1 MSETISNDYLSM
13 INKTGSGYNIPVI
26 VDAIVGAVITPSKEI
41 VTAQKER
48 VDGTISGMASLK
60 SSTLISQTTINKLSG
75 SDDYTMAST
84 DSKTVN
90 LSISNRSKLDAFSH
104 TITNVTTAKPMVM
117 LVNNWSSLTTHD
129 YDQAY
134 LDIKVN
140 GAAIDST
147 LGGVAGRMDVSSDNA
162 TELTAKL
169 NAISGIKAQMVKVSD
184 TSYTMVV
191 TSEPGSSFSIVS
203 PSTTSRLETS
213 GTHANTDVTASSAA
227 SLTFNGVAI
236 TRSTNAIT
244 DLIDGVTVNLL
255 SDNEFDNDAATAAPA
270 TVTTTVSAS
279 RSSTKIQATVEGLI
293 AELNL
298 YKADLNALGFV
309 DEVGDA
315 DGQLAN
321 NSYLRSAKQKLM
333 NLMTAPISG
342 YGDSNIYFV
351 EFGIKTAKDGSYVFD
366 KTTFNRTY
374 SNAPE
379 KFDALTQDKA
389 YASDPNVLVYS
400 SSGSNLPQ
408 GKHTFTDSTDKLD
421 AGTSTEKVLTRTG
434 TGSGPFTFS
443 TSDYTGFQFQ
453 STIGTPGDL
462 DIYVGRS
469 AKTKLFNFFADA
481 LATSGNHDKVVDLY
495 KDRSTDL
502 AAKLTKIDQR
512 EASLQAMYTKQF
524 TDMEKVVSMAT
535 SSSEYV
541 TQLVDGWNKS

>member
-1 MSETISNDYLSM
+1 MAETISNDYLSM

-26 VDAIVGAVITPSKEI
+26 VGAIVDAVIIPGKEI
-41 VTAQKER
+41 VTAQKEK

-90 LSISNRSKLDAFSH
+90 LSISNRSKLNAFSH

-117 LVNNWSSLTTHD
+117 LVNNWSSLTGVN

-134 LDIKVN
+134 LDITVN

-203 PSTTSRLETS
+203 PATTNRLNTS
-213 GTHANTDVTASSAA
+213 GTHTKTNVTASSAA

-315 DGQLAN
+315 NGQLAN

-434 TGSGPFTFS
+434 SGPFTFS

-453 STIGTPGDL
+453 STSGTPGDL

>member
-1 MSETISNDYLSM
+1 MAETISNDYLSM

-26 VDAIVGAVITPSKEI
+26 VGAIVDAVIIPGKEI
-41 VTAQKER
+41 VTAQKEK

-90 LSISNRSKLDAFSH
+90 LSISNRSKLNAFSH

-117 LVNNWSSLTTHD
+117 LVNNWTSLTADTYGQD
-129 YDQAY
+129 Y
-134 LDIKVN
+134 LDITVN

-321 NSYLRSAKQKLM
+321 NSYLRGAKQKLM

-389 YASDPNVLVYS
+389 YASDPNVYVYS

-434 TGSGPFTFS
+434 SGPFTFS
-443 TSDYTGFQFQ
+443 TSAYTGFLFQ
-453 STIGTPGDL
+453 STSGTPGDL

-495 KDRSTDL
+495 KDRSTNL

-512 EASLQAMYTKQF
+512 EARLQAMYTKQF
-524 TDMEKVVSMAT
+524 TEMEKVVST
-535 SSSEYV
+535 SKSSSEYI

>member
-26 VDAIVGAVITPSKEI
+26 VGAIVDAVIIPGKEI
-41 VTAQKER
+41 VTAQKEK

-117 LVNNWSSLTTHD
+117 LVNNWSSLTGVN

-134 LDIKVN
+134 LDITVN

-203 PSTTSRLETS
+203 PTTASRLDTS

-434 TGSGPFTFS
+434 SGPFTFS
-443 TSDYTGFQFQ
+443 TSAYTGFLFQ
-453 STIGTPGDL
+453 STSGTPGDL

-495 KDRSTDL
+495 KDRSTNL

-512 EASLQAMYTKQF
+512 EARLQAMYTKQF
-524 TDMEKVVSMAT
+524 TEMEKVVST
-535 SSSEYV
+535 SKSSSEYI

>member
-1 MSETISNDYLSM
+1 MAETISNDYLSM

-26 VDAIVGAVITPSKEI
+26 VGAIVDAVIIPGKEI

-117 LVNNWSSLTTHD
+117 LVNNWTSLTGHN

-134 LDIKVN
+134 LDITVN

-434 TGSGPFTFS
+434 SGPFTFS

-453 STIGTPGDL
+453 STSGTPGDL
-462 DIYVGRS
+462 NIYVGRS

>member
-26 VDAIVGAVITPSKEI
+26 VGAIVDAVIIPGKEI

-117 LVNNWSSLTTHD
+117 LVNNWTSLTAHN

-134 LDIKVN
+134 LDITVN

-434 TGSGPFTFS
+434 SGPFTFS
-443 TSDYTGFQFQ
+443 TSAYTGFLFQ
-453 STIGTPGDL
+453 STSGTPGDL

>member
-1 MSETISNDYLSM
+1 MAETISNDYLSM

-26 VDAIVGAVITPSKEI
+26 VGAIVDAVIIPGKEI
-41 VTAQKER
+41 VTAQKEK

-90 LSISNRSKLDAFSH
+90 LSISNRSKLNAFSH

-117 LVNNWSSLTTHD
+117 LVNNWTSLTADTYGQD
-129 YDQAY
+129 Y
-134 LDIKVN
+134 LDITVN

-147 LGGVAGRMDVSSDNA
+147 LGDVAGRMDINSDNA
-162 TELTAKL
+162 TVLTAKL

-203 PSTTSRLETS
+203 PATTNRLNTS
-213 GTHANTDVTASSAA
+213 GTHAQTDVTASSAA

-321 NSYLRSAKQKLM
+321 NSYLRGAKQKLM

-434 TGSGPFTFS
+434 SGPYTFS
-443 TSDYTGFQFQ
+443 TSAYTGFLFQ
-453 STIGTPGDL
+453 STSGTPGDL

-495 KDRSTDL
+495 KDRSTNL

-512 EASLQAMYTKQF
+512 EARLQAMYTKQF
-524 TDMEKVVSMAT
+524 TEMEKVVST
-535 SSSEYV
+535 SKSSSEYI

>member
-1 MSETISNDYLSM
+1 MAETISNDYLSM

-26 VDAIVGAVITPSKEI
+26 VGAIVDAVIIPGKEI
-41 VTAQKER
+41 VTAQKEK

-90 LSISNRSKLDAFSH
+90 LSISDRSKLDAFSH

-117 LVNNWSSLTTHD
+117 LVNNWSSLTGVN

-134 LDIKVN
+134 LDITVN

-169 NAISGIKAQMVKVSD
+169 NAISGIKVQMVKVSD

-389 YASDPNVLVYS
+389 YASDPNVVVYS

-434 TGSGPFTFS
+434 SGSGPFTFS
-443 TSDYTGFQFQ
+443 TSDYTGFHFQ
-453 STIGTPGDL
+453 STSGNPGDL
-462 DIYVGRS
+462 NIYVGRS

-524 TDMEKVVSMAT
+524 TDMEKVVTTAT

>member
-26 VDAIVGAVITPSKEI
+26 VDAIVGAVIIPGKEI
-41 VTAQKER
+41 VTAQKEK

-117 LVNNWSSLTTHD
+117 LVNNWTSLTTHD

-434 TGSGPFTFS
+434 SGPFTFS

-453 STIGTPGDL
+453 STSGTPGDL

>member
-26 VDAIVGAVITPSKEI
+26 VDAIVGAVIIPGKEI
-41 VTAQKER
+41 VTAQKEK

-117 LVNNWSSLTTHD
+117 LVNNWTSLTGHN

-134 LDIKVN
+134 LDITVN

-434 TGSGPFTFS
+434 SGPFTFS

-453 STIGTPGDL
+453 STSGTPGDL
-462 DIYVGRS
+462 NIYVGRS
-469 AKTKLFNFFADA
+469 ARTKLFNFFADA

>member
-1 MSETISNDYLSM
+1 M

-26 VDAIVGAVITPSKEI
+26 VGAIVDAVIIPGKEI
-41 VTAQKER
+41 VTAQKEK

-117 LVNNWSSLTTHD
+117 LVNNWSSLTGVN

-134 LDIKVN
+134 LDITVN

-203 PSTTSRLETS
+203 PATTNLLNTS
-213 GTHANTDVTASSAA
+213 GTHAQTDVTASSAA

-255 SDNEFDNDAATAAPA
+255 SDNEFDNVAATAAPA

-309 DEVGDA
+309 DEVGGA

-321 NSYLRSAKQKLM
+321 NSYLRGAKQKLM

-434 TGSGPFTFS
+434 SGPYTFS

-453 STIGTPGDL
+453 STSGTPGDL
-462 DIYVGRS
+462 NIYVGRS
-469 AKTKLFNFFADA
+469 ARTKLFNFFADA

>member
-1 MSETISNDYLSM
+1 MAETISNDYLSM

-26 VDAIVGAVITPSKEI
+26 VGAIVDAVIIPGKEI
-41 VTAQKER
+41 VTAQKEK

-90 LSISNRSKLDAFSH
+90 LSISNRSKLNAFSH

-117 LVNNWSSLTTHD
+117 LVNNWTSLTADTYGQD
-129 YDQAY
+129 Y
-134 LDIKVN
+134 LDITVN

-389 YASDPNVLVYS
+389 YASDPNVYVYS

-434 TGSGPFTFS
+434 SGPFTFS
-443 TSDYTGFQFQ
+443 TSAYTGFLFQ
-453 STIGTPGDL
+453 STSGTPGDL

-495 KDRSTDL
+495 KDRSTNL

-512 EASLQAMYTKQF
+512 EARLQAMYTKQF
-524 TDMEKVVSMAT
+524 TEMEKVVST
-535 SSSEYV
+535 SKSSSEYI

>member
-117 LVNNWSSLTTHD
+117 LVNNWTSLTTHD

-434 TGSGPFTFS
+434 SGPYTFS

-453 STIGTPGDL
+453 STSGTPGDL
-462 DIYVGRS
+462 NIYVGRS
-469 AKTKLFNFFADA
+469 ARTKLFNFFADA

>member
-1 MSETISNDYLSM
+1 MAETISNDYLSM

-26 VDAIVGAVITPSKEI
+26 VGAIVDAVIIPGKEI
-41 VTAQKER
+41 VTAQKEK

-117 LVNNWSSLTTHD
+117 LVNNWTSLTTHD

-203 PSTTSRLETS
+203 PITSNRLNTS
-213 GTHANTDVTASSAA
+213 GTHSETDVTASSAA

-453 STIGTPGDL
+453 STSGTPGDL

>member
-1 MSETISNDYLSM
+1 MAETISNDYLSM

-26 VDAIVGAVITPSKEI
+26 VGAIVDAVIIPGKEI
-41 VTAQKER
+41 VTAQKEK

-90 LSISNRSKLDAFSH
+90 LSISDRSKLDAFSH

-117 LVNNWSSLTTHD
+117 LVNNWTSLTTHI

-134 LDIKVN
+134 LDITVN

-203 PSTTSRLETS
+203 PATTNLLNTS
-213 GTHANTDVTASSAA
+213 GTHAQTDVTASSAA
-227 SLTFNGVAI
+227 TLTFNGVAI

-389 YASDPNVLVYS
+389 YASDPNVYVYS

-434 TGSGPFTFS
+434 SGTFTFS
-443 TSDYTGFQFQ
+443 TSDYTGFHFQ
-453 STIGTPGDL
+453 STSGNPGDL
-462 DIYVGRS
+462 NIYVGRS

>member
-1 MSETISNDYLSM
+1 MAETISNDYLSM

-26 VDAIVGAVITPSKEI
+26 VGAIVDAVIIPGKEI

-117 LVNNWSSLTTHD
+117 LVNNWTSLTGHN

-134 LDIKVN
+134 LDITVN

-203 PSTTSRLETS
+203 PITTNRLNTS
-213 GTHANTDVTASSAA
+213 GTDADTNVTASSAA

-434 TGSGPFTFS
+434 SGPFTFS
-443 TSDYTGFQFQ
+443 TSDYTGFHFQ
-453 STIGTPGDL
+453 STSGNPGDL
-462 DIYVGRS
+462 NIYVGRS

>member
-1 MSETISNDYLSM
+1 MAETISNDYLSM

-26 VDAIVGAVITPSKEI
+26 VGAIVDAVIIPGKEI
-41 VTAQKER
+41 VTAQKEK

-117 LVNNWSSLTTHD
+117 LVNNWSSLTGVN

-134 LDIKVN
+134 LDITVN

-321 NSYLRSAKQKLM
+321 NSYLRGAKQKLM

-389 YASDPNVLVYS
+389 YASDPNVYVYS

-434 TGSGPFTFS
+434 SGPFTFS
-443 TSDYTGFQFQ
+443 TSAYTGFLFQ
-453 STIGTPGDL
+453 STSGTPGDL

-495 KDRSTDL
+495 KDRSTNL

-512 EASLQAMYTKQF
+512 EARLQAMYTKQF
-524 TDMEKVVSMAT
+524 TEMEKVVST
-535 SSSEYV
+535 SKSSSEYI

>member
-1 MSETISNDYLSM
+1 MAETISNDYLSM

-26 VDAIVGAVITPSKEI
+26 VGAIVDAVIIPGKEI
-41 VTAQKER
+41 VTAQKEK

-117 LVNNWSSLTTHD
+117 LVNNWTSLTGHN

-134 LDIKVN
+134 LDITVN

-434 TGSGPFTFS
+434 SGPYTFS

-453 STIGTPGDL
+453 STSGTPGDL
-462 DIYVGRS
+462 NIYVGRS

>member
-1 MSETISNDYLSM
+1 MAETISNDYLSM

-26 VDAIVGAVITPSKEI
+26 VGAIVDAVIIPGKEI

-117 LVNNWSSLTTHD
+117 LVNNWTSLTGHN

-134 LDIKVN
+134 LDITVN

-203 PSTTSRLETS
+203 PTTTNRLNTS
-213 GTHANTDVTASSAA
+213 GTDADTNVTASSAA

-434 TGSGPFTFS
+434 SGPFTFS
-443 TSDYTGFQFQ
+443 TSAYTGFLFQ
-453 STIGTPGDL
+453 STSGTPGDL

>member
-26 VDAIVGAVITPSKEI
+26 VDAIVGAVIIPGKEI
-41 VTAQKER
+41 VTAQKEK

-117 LVNNWSSLTTHD
+117 LVNNWTSLTTHD

-203 PSTTSRLETS
+203 PSTTNRLNTS
-213 GTHANTDVTASSAA
+213 GTDADTNVTASSAA

-434 TGSGPFTFS
+434 SGPFTFS

-453 STIGTPGDL
+453 STSGTPGDL

>member
-1 MSETISNDYLSM
+1 MAETISNDYLSM

-26 VDAIVGAVITPSKEI
+26 VGAIVDAVIIPGKEI
-41 VTAQKER
+41 VTAQKEK

-90 LSISNRSKLDAFSH
+90 LSISNRSKLNAFSH

-117 LVNNWSSLTTHD
+117 LVNNWTSLTGHN

-134 LDIKVN
+134 LDITVN

-147 LGGVAGRMDVSSDNA
+147 LGGVAGRMDINSDNA
-162 TELTAKL
+162 TVLTAKL

-321 NSYLRSAKQKLM
+321 NSYLRGAKQKLM

-389 YASDPNVLVYS
+389 YASDPNVVVYS

-434 TGSGPFTFS
+434 SGPFTFS
-443 TSDYTGFQFQ
+443 TSAYTGFLFQ
-453 STIGTPGDL
+453 STSGTPGDL

>member
-26 VDAIVGAVITPSKEI
+26 VGAIVDAVITPSKEI

-117 LVNNWSSLTTHD
+117 LVNNWTSLTTHI

-134 LDIKVN
+134 LDITVN

-389 YASDPNVLVYS
+389 YASDPNVYVYS

-453 STIGTPGDL
+453 STSGTPGDL

>member
-26 VDAIVGAVITPSKEI
+26 VDAIVGAVIIPGKEI
-41 VTAQKER
+41 VTAQKEK

-117 LVNNWSSLTTHD
+117 LVNNWTSLTTHD

-434 TGSGPFTFS
+434 SGPYTFS

-453 STIGTPGDL
+453 STSGTPGDL

-469 AKTKLFNFFADA
+469 ARTKLFNFFADA

>member
-26 VDAIVGAVITPSKEI
+26 VGAIVDAVIIPGKEI

-117 LVNNWSSLTTHD
+117 LVNNWTSLTGHN

-134 LDIKVN
+134 LDITVN

-203 PSTTSRLETS
+203 PTTTNLLNTS
-213 GTHANTDVTASSAA
+213 GTHAQTDVTASSAA

-434 TGSGPFTFS
+434 SGPFTFS
-443 TSDYTGFQFQ
+443 TSAYTGFLFQ
-453 STIGTPGDL
+453 STSGTPGDL

>member
-1 MSETISNDYLSM
+1 MAETISNDYLSM

-26 VDAIVGAVITPSKEI
+26 VGAIVDAVIIPGKEI
-41 VTAQKER
+41 VTAQKEK

-90 LSISNRSKLDAFSH
+90 LSISNRSKLNAFSH

-117 LVNNWSSLTTHD
+117 LVNNWTSLTADTYGQD
-129 YDQAY
+129 Y
-134 LDIKVN
+134 LDITVN

-147 LGGVAGRMDVSSDNA
+147 LGGVAGRMDINSDNA
-162 TELTAKL
+162 TVLTAKL

-191 TSEPGSSFSIVS
+191 TSEPGSRFSIVS
-203 PSTTSRLETS
+203 PATTNRLNTS
-213 GTHANTDVTASSAA
+213 GTHAKTNVTASSAA

-434 TGSGPFTFS
+434 SGPFTFS

-453 STIGTPGDL
+453 STSGTPGDL
-462 DIYVGRS
+462 NIYVGRS

>member
-117 LVNNWSSLTTHD
+117 LVNNWTSLTTHD

-434 TGSGPFTFS
+434 SGPYTFS

-453 STIGTPGDL
+453 STSGTPGDL

-469 AKTKLFNFFADA
+469 ARTKLFNFFADA

>member
-26 VDAIVGAVITPSKEI
+26 VDAIVGAVIIPGKEI
-41 VTAQKER
+41 VTAQKEK

-117 LVNNWSSLTTHD
+117 LVNNWTSLTTHD

-434 TGSGPFTFS
+434 SGPFTFS

-453 STIGTPGDL
+453 STSGTPGDL
-462 DIYVGRS
+462 NIYVGRS
-469 AKTKLFNFFADA
+469 ARTKLFNFFADA

>member
-26 VDAIVGAVITPSKEI
+26 VDAIVGAVIIPGKEI
-41 VTAQKER
+41 VTAQKEK

-104 TITNVTTAKPMVM
+104 TITNVTTAKPMIM
-117 LVNNWSSLTTHD
+117 LVNNWSSLTGVN

-134 LDIKVN
+134 LDITVN

-389 YASDPNVLVYS
+389 YASDPNVYVYS

-434 TGSGPFTFS
+434 SGPYTFS
-443 TSDYTGFQFQ
+443 TSDYTGFLFQ
-453 STIGTPGDL
+453 STSGTPGDL

>member
-117 LVNNWSSLTTHD
+117 LVNNWTSLTGHN

-434 TGSGPFTFS
+434 SGPFTFS

>member
-117 LVNNWSSLTTHD
+117 LVNNWTSLTTHD

-321 NSYLRSAKQKLM
+321 NSYLRGAKQKLI

-434 TGSGPFTFS
+434 SGPFTFS

-453 STIGTPGDL
+453 STSGTPGDL
-462 DIYVGRS
+462 NIYVGRS
-469 AKTKLFNFFADA
+469 ARTKLFNFFADA

>member
-26 VDAIVGAVITPSKEI
+26 VGAIVDAVIIPGKEI
-41 VTAQKER
+41 VTAQKEK

-117 LVNNWSSLTTHD
+117 LVNNWTSLTTHD

-134 LDIKVN
+134 LDITVN

-434 TGSGPFTFS
+434 SGPYTFS
-443 TSDYTGFQFQ
+443 TSAYTGFLFQ
-453 STIGTPGDL
+453 STSGTPGDL

>member
-1 MSETISNDYLSM
+1 MAETISNDYLSM

-26 VDAIVGAVITPSKEI
+26 VGAIVDAVIIPGKEI
-41 VTAQKER
+41 VTAQKEK

-117 LVNNWSSLTTHD
+117 LVNNWTSLTADTYGQD
-129 YDQAY
+129 Y
-134 LDIKVN
+134 LDITVN

-147 LGGVAGRMDVSSDNA
+147 LGGVAGRMDINSDNA
-162 TELTAKL
+162 TVLTAKL

-203 PSTTSRLETS
+203 PATTNRLNTS
-213 GTHANTDVTASSAA
+213 GTHTNTDVTASSTA

-321 NSYLRSAKQKLM
+321 NSYLRGAKQKLM

-389 YASDPNVLVYS
+389 YASDPNVYVYS

-434 TGSGPFTFS
+434 SGPFTFS

-453 STIGTPGDL
+453 STSGTPGDL

-495 KDRSTDL
+495 KDRSTNL

-512 EASLQAMYTKQF
+512 EARLQAMYTKQF
-524 TDMEKVVSMAT
+524 TEMEKVVST
-535 SSSEYV
+535 SKSSSEYI

>member
-26 VDAIVGAVITPSKEI
+26 VDAIVGAVITPGKEI

-60 SSTLISQTTINKLSG
+60 SSMLISQTTINKLSG

-117 LVNNWSSLTTHD
+117 LVNNWTSLTTHN

-203 PSTTSRLETS
+203 PTTTNRLNTS

-270 TVTTTVSAS
+270 TVTTNVSAS

-298 YKADLNALGFV
+298 YKTDLNALGFV

-321 NSYLRSAKQKLM
+321 NSYLRGAKQKLM

-351 EFGIKTAKDGSYVFD
+351 EFGIKTSKDGSYVFD

-434 TGSGPFTFS
+434 SGPYTFS

-453 STIGTPGDL
+453 STSGTPGDL

-469 AKTKLFNFFADA
+469 AKTKLFNFFSDA
-481 LATSGNHDKVVDLY
+481 LATSGNHDKVVNLY

-502 AAKLTKIDQR
+502 SAKLTKIDQR

-524 TDMEKVVSMAT
+524 TDMEKVVSLAT

>member
-1 MSETISNDYLSM
+1 MAETISNDYLSM

-26 VDAIVGAVITPSKEI
+26 VGAIVDAVIIPGKEI
-41 VTAQKER
+41 VTAQKEK

-117 LVNNWSSLTTHD
+117 LVNNWTSLTTHD

-389 YASDPNVLVYS
+389 YASDPNVYVYS

-434 TGSGPFTFS
+434 SGPFTFS
-443 TSDYTGFQFQ
+443 TSAYTGFLFQ
-453 STIGTPGDL
+453 STSGTPGDL

>member
-1 MSETISNDYLSM
+1 MAETISNDYLSM

-26 VDAIVGAVITPSKEI
+26 VDAIVGAVITPGKEI
-41 VTAQKER
+41 VTAQKEK

-117 LVNNWSSLTTHD
+117 LVNNWTSLTTHD

-434 TGSGPFTFS
+434 SGPFTFS

-453 STIGTPGDL
+453 STSGTPGDL
-462 DIYVGRS
+462 NIYVGRS
-469 AKTKLFNFFADA
+469 ARTKLFNFFADA

>member
-41 VTAQKER
+41 VTAQKEK

-117 LVNNWSSLTTHD
+117 LVNNWTSLTGHN

-134 LDIKVN
+134 LDITVN

-434 TGSGPFTFS
+434 SGPFTFS

-453 STIGTPGDL
+453 STSGTPGDL
-462 DIYVGRS
+462 NIYVGRS

>member
-41 VTAQKER
+41 VTAQKEK

-117 LVNNWSSLTTHD
+117 LVNNWTSLTAHN

-134 LDIKVN
+134 LDITVN

-203 PSTTSRLETS
+203 PATTNRLNTS

-434 TGSGPFTFS
+434 SGPFTFS

-453 STIGTPGDL
+453 STSGTPGDL
-462 DIYVGRS
+462 NIYVGRS

>member
-1 MSETISNDYLSM
+1 MAETISNDYLSM

-26 VDAIVGAVITPSKEI
+26 VDAIVGAVIIPGKEI
-41 VTAQKER
+41 VTAQKEK

-117 LVNNWSSLTTHD
+117 LVNNWTSLTTHD

-434 TGSGPFTFS
+434 SGPFTFS

-453 STIGTPGDL
+453 STSGTPGDL
-462 DIYVGRS
+462 NIYVGRS
-469 AKTKLFNFFADA
+469 ARTKLFNFFADA

>member
-1 MSETISNDYLSM
+1 M
-13 INKTGSGYNIPVI
+13 
-26 VDAIVGAVITPSKEI
+26 
-41 VTAQKER
+41 
-48 VDGTISGMASLK
+48 
-60 SSTLISQTTINKLSG
+60 
-75 SDDYTMAST
+75 
-84 DSKTVN
+84 
-90 LSISNRSKLDAFSH
+90 
-104 TITNVTTAKPMVM
+104 
-117 LVNNWSSLTTHD
+117 
-129 YDQAY
+129 
-134 LDIKVN
+134 
-140 GAAIDST
+140 
-147 LGGVAGRMDVSSDNA
+147 
-162 TELTAKL
+162 
-169 NAISGIKAQMVKVSD
+169 
-184 TSYTMVV
+184 
-191 TSEPGSSFSIVS
+191 
-203 PSTTSRLETS
+203 
-213 GTHANTDVTASSAA
+213 
-227 SLTFNGVAI
+227 
-236 TRSTNAIT
+236 
-244 DLIDGVTVNLL
+244 
-255 SDNEFDNDAATAAPA
+255 
-270 TVTTTVSAS
+270 SAS

-389 YASDPNVLVYS
+389 YASDPNVVVYS

-434 TGSGPFTFS
+434 SGPFTFS
-443 TSDYTGFQFQ
+443 TSAYTGFLFQ
-453 STIGTPGDL
+453 STSGTPGDL

-495 KDRSTDL
+495 KDRSTNL

-512 EASLQAMYTKQF
+512 EARLQAMYTKQF
-524 TDMEKVVSMAT
+524 TEMEEVVSTAT

>member
-1 MSETISNDYLSM
+1 MAETISNDYLSM

-26 VDAIVGAVITPSKEI
+26 VGAIVDAVIIPGKEI
-41 VTAQKER
+41 VTAQKEK

-117 LVNNWSSLTTHD
+117 LVNNWSSLTGVN

-134 LDIKVN
+134 LDITVN

-203 PSTTSRLETS
+203 PTTTSRLNTS
-213 GTHANTDVTASSAA
+213 GTHTKTNVTASSAA

-434 TGSGPFTFS
+434 SGPFTFS

-453 STIGTPGDL
+453 STSGTPGDL

>member
-1 MSETISNDYLSM
+1 MAETISNDYLSM

-26 VDAIVGAVITPSKEI
+26 VGAIVDAVIIPGKEI
-41 VTAQKER
+41 VTAQKEK

-117 LVNNWSSLTTHD
+117 LVNNWTSLTADTYGQD
-129 YDQAY
+129 Y
-134 LDIKVN
+134 LDITVN

-147 LGGVAGRMDVSSDNA
+147 LGGVAGRMDINSDNA

-203 PSTTSRLETS
+203 PATTNLLNTS
-213 GTHANTDVTASSAA
+213 GTHAQTDVTASSAA

-321 NSYLRSAKQKLM
+321 NSYLRGAKQKLM

-389 YASDPNVLVYS
+389 YASDPNVYVYS

-434 TGSGPFTFS
+434 SGPFTFS
-443 TSDYTGFQFQ
+443 TSAYTGFLFQ
-453 STIGTPGDL
+453 STSGTPGDL